1 MGFSLWVTALI
12 RTIGFSAAGMEYP
25 VNSPKG
31 PSISRVKGK
40 TVLRFP
46 RVLSFAALTSCV
58 VLGGCSI
65 LQPKKDP
72 VPTLTL
78 DQGSFRMTMTVGADG
93 SILLAEHTPLSGR
106 IEIAPILDAEGRAV
120 ETVQLLLHEGRY
132 YITADGFKNLWEVSP
147 QPGRTLATY
156 RPIPVSENPM
166 LHVRMARY
174 GRSGRA
180 CVRLDAAGVGP
191 WYVTDEGELHDQC
204 P

>member
-1 MGFSLWVTALI
+1 ME
-12 RTIGFSAAGMEYP
+12 GM
-25 VNSPKG
+25 
-31 PSISRVKGK
+31 

-46 RVLSFAALTSCV
+46 KVLSLAALASCAL
-58 VLGGCSI
+58 LGGCSI
-65 LQPKKDP
+65 LQPAKES

-78 DQGSFRMTMTVGADG
+78 NQGSFQMTLTVGADG

-106 IEIAPILDAEGRAV
+106 IEIAPILDAEGQAV
-120 ETVQLLLHEGRY
+120 DTVQLLLHEGRY
-132 YITADGFKNLWEVSP
+132 YITSDGFKNLWEVSP
-147 QPGRTLATY
+147 RPGGTLATY

-166 LHVRMARY
+166 SQVRMARY